1 MAAASGEAL
10 TQYFVA
16 SSIDGFIAT
25 EDDNLDWLT
34 ALDAGDGGGGGGS
47 TNPYQGFMEG
57 VGAVAM
63 GATTYEWVLEHDDGP
78 WGFPQPCWVFTHRDL
93 PVARGGGEIR
103 FTDAPVPQV
112 HAEMLTAAA
121 GDNVWLVGGGEL
133 VGEFL
138 DHDLLDEL
146 WLSLTPVVLGSG
158 KPLLPR
164 RRTTPMRLLSVTPS
178 SNQTFVHLRYSL
190 R

>member
-1 MAAASGEAL
+1 MSPGSGSL

-16 SSIDGFIAT
+16 ASLDGFIAT
-25 EDDNLDWLT
+25 EDDDLDWLITLDSGGDT
-34 ALDAGDGGGGGGS
+34 A
-47 TNPYQGFMEG
+47 NPYASFMEQ

-63 GATTYEWVLEHDDGP
+63 GATTYEWVLEHDPGP
-78 WGFPQPCWVFTHRDL
+78 WGFSQPTWVFTHREL
-93 PVARGGGEIR
+93 PVAEGGGQIR
-103 FTDAPVPQV
+103 LTSADVPQV
-112 HAEMLTAAA
+112 HAEMVAAAA
-121 GDNVWLVGGGEL
+121 GRNVWLVGGGEL

-146 WLSLTPVVLGSG
+146 WLSLTPVLLGSG

-164 RRTTPMRLLSVTPS
+164 RRTTPLRLLSATPS
-178 SNQTFVHLRYSL
+178 TDQTFAHLRYAL